1 MESDRYRTRQTL
13 LQRACRGD
21 DALAWDEF
29 FGYYKQF
36 IFLFLRHLNV
46 PQQECDDISQKVQVK
61 VWKNLK
67 SFNAERA
74 KFRTWLIAIIR
85 NTTATHMARLS
96 KSRERFV
103 QSDELIELCSDE
115 RASEFEVRYQ
125 KEWEGYITSL
135 AMKKIENCFTGKAL
149 QVFRLSLNSMPPQ
162 QIADQLEI
170 HLHSV
175 YNLKN
180 RVKAR
185 LVEEIQYLRD
195 ELEF

>member
-1 MESDRYRTRQTL
+1 MI
-13 LQRACRGD
+13 QRACSGS
-21 DALAWDEF
+21 DARAWDEF
-29 FGYYKQF
+29 VGYYKQF
-36 IFLFLRHLNV
+36 IFLFLRHLSV
-46 PQQECDDISQKVQVK
+46 PEQECDDISQKVQVK
-61 VWKNLK
+61 VWKNLE
-67 SFNAERA
+67 SFNSERA

-85 NTTATHMARLS
+85 NTTATHMAQLS
-96 KSRERFV
+96 KKNERFV

-135 AMKKIENCFTGKAL
+135 AMKKIEDCFTGKAL
-149 QVFRLSLNSMPPQ
+149 EVFRMSLTSMTPQ
-162 QIADQLEI
+162 QISDKLGI

-185 LVEEIQYLRD
+185 LVEEIQQLRT